1 MDAALKGVT
10 DGLPLASRSALERR
24 RQRGAYAVE
33 FALVFPLLFILIY
46 ALLTFGLIMTA
57 QQSLNFAAESGAR
70 AALVAPGADAVLSGL
85 TPAEREQVLHN
96 RLLSRVEQARLQAG
110 EQVRWLSD
118 WVGAEHVR
126 VSAALV
132 GNDVHVDIVYDYAQ
146 APLVPLLGPGA
157 WFAMVVP
164 ARLDGQAQVNLQVA
178 GELGASL

>member
-1 MDAALKGVT
+1 MDAALKGVP
-10 DGLPLASRSALERR
+10 DGLPLASRSALERW

-70 AALVAPGADAVLSGL
+70 AALVAPGADAVLAGL

-96 RLLSRVEQARLQAG
+96 RLLSRVEQARIQAG
-110 EQVRWLSD
+110 EQVSWLSD
-118 WVGAEHVR
+118 WVGADHVR
-126 VSAALV
+126 VSATLV

-146 APLVPLLGPGA
+146 APLVPMLGPSG
-157 WFAMVVP
+157 WFSMVVP